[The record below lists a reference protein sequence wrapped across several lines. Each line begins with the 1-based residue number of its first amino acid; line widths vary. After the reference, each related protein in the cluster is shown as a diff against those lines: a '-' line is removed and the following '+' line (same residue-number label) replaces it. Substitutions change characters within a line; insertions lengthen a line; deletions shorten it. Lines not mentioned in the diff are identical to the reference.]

1 MRLMAYETNAVKRRR
16 KKNLTSLSAS
26 LRRVILGIILI
37 VLISFLIAMYSVT
50 DKERLAYT
58 KRNADSILR
67 TLSSRIASDID
78 NYKQLSRIIMTDDR
92 LVTFLRAK
100 GEDVDIGMINDA
112 RYGVMDILYVTEGI
126 DSVMVFR
133 EDMIMMAT
141 NRFFYKYDYDLMN
154 QGVWKEDILKAK
166 GKAVVS
172 LNSNGIASRN
182 DRKPVVTIGREIND
196 ILSQKR
202 TGVMLMNISS
212 DTFVSMLHQ
221 LDYEKNICIMGIDG
235 TYLAG
240 NSDILAYYDDAFLSE
255 KVINKTINTE
265 GGNVLVSGCKIEGL
279 PIVILNTAT
288 YAQESIPY
296 SLLYILLFLMLL
308 FLLSATF
315 IGTFMSRRVTRPVL
329 DLSAAVD
336 RNEQTGKLVPIDMD
350 MRYDELDMLKNSYN
364 KMIESVNGLIK
375 TVIDKEKT
383 VQRMEMRVLQEQIKP
398 HFLYNSLETIGYL
411 ALEAGADK
419 VHDSLETLGS
429 FYRNFLSKGSR
440 EITLAQ
446 EIQIVRDYLA
456 LQKLRYGD
464 IIDDVYDIAK
474 DTEEYIIPKLILQPL
489 VENCIY
495 HGIRIKGEKGT
506 IEITSRL
513 VDEVMHLTV
522 RDTGVGMSKAQIEK
536 ILMQKRDDP
545 KDSDRKSFGLWDT
558 IERIRIFC
566 GRDDVVKIESEPGEY
581 TEIELIIYPER
592 LYGGN
597 EQTIQS
603 DAD

>member
-1 MRLMAYETNAVKRRR
+1 MAHDSVLVKRRN
-16 KKNLTSLSAS
+16 KKNMTSLSAS
-26 LRRVILGIILI
+26 LKRVILGIILI
-37 VLISFLIAMYSVT
+37 VLVSFLIAMYSVT

-92 LVTFLRAK
+92 LVTFLRAN
-100 GEDVDIGMINDA
+100 GDDVDIGMINDA

-154 QGVWKEDILKAK
+154 QGTWKDDILEGK

-172 LNSNGIASRN
+172 LNCNGIASRN

-196 ILSQKR
+196 IFSQKR

-221 LDYEKNICIMGIDG
+221 LEYDKNICIMGTDG
-235 TYLAG
+235 TYFAG
-240 NSDILAYYDDAFLSE
+240 NSDILAYYDDSFLSE
-255 KVINKTINTE
+255 RVVNKTLSTDS
-265 GGNVLVSGCKIEGL
+265 GNVLVSGCKIEGL
-279 PIVILNTAT
+279 PIVILNIAP
-288 YAQESIPY
+288 YAPEGIPY
-296 SLLYILLFLMLL
+296 TLLYILLFLMLL

-315 IGTFMSRRVTRPVL
+315 IGAFISRRVTKPVL
-329 DLSAAVD
+329 DLSDAVD
-336 RNEQTGKLVPIDMD
+336 RNEQSGKLIPIDTD

-364 KMIESVNGLIK
+364 KMIESVNGLIR

-440 EITLAQ
+440 EITLLR

-464 IIDDVYDIAK
+464 IIDDIYDIAE

-506 IEITSRL
+506 ISITSRL
-513 VDEVMHLTV
+513 IDDVLHLAV
-522 RDTGVGMSKAQIEK
+522 RDTGVGMSKEQIDK
-536 ILMQKRDDP
+536 ILMQKRDDT
-545 KDSDRKSFGLWDT
+545 KYTDKKSFGLWDT

-603 DAD
+603 DVNR

>member
-1 MRLMAYETNAVKRRR
+1 MAHDSGLVKRRN
-16 KKNLTSLSAS
+16 KKNMTSLSAS
-26 LRRVILGIILI
+26 LKRVILGIILI
-37 VLISFLIAMYSVT
+37 VLISFLIAMYFVT

-92 LVTFLRAK
+92 LVTFLRAN
-100 GEDVDIGMINDA
+100 GDDVDIGMINDA

-154 QGVWKEDILKAK
+154 QGIWKDDILAAK

-172 LNSNGIASRN
+172 LNCNGIASRN

-196 ILSQKR
+196 IFSQKR

-221 LDYEKNICIMGIDG
+221 LEYDKNICIMGTDG
-235 TYLAG
+235 TYFAG
-240 NSDILAYYDDAFLSE
+240 NSDILAYYDDSFLSE
-255 KVINKTINTE
+255 RVVNKTLSTDS
-265 GGNVLVSGCKIEGL
+265 GNVLVSGCKIEGL
-279 PIVILNTAT
+279 PIVILNIAP
-288 YAQESIPY
+288 YAPESIPY
-296 SLLYILLFLMLL
+296 TLLYILLFLMLL

-315 IGTFMSRRVTRPVL
+315 IGAFISRRVTKPVL
-329 DLSAAVD
+329 DLSDAVD
-336 RNEQTGKLVPIDMD
+336 RNEQSGKLIPIDTD

-364 KMIESVNGLIK
+364 KMIESVNGLIR

-440 EITLAQ
+440 EITLLR

-464 IIDDVYDIAK
+464 IIDDIYDIAE
-474 DTEEYIIPKLILQPL
+474 DTEEYIIPKLILQPI

-506 IEITSRL
+506 IRITSRL
-513 VDEVMHLTV
+513 IDDVLHLAV
-522 RDTGVGMSKAQIEK
+522 RDTGVGMSKEQIDK
-536 ILMQKRDDP
+536 ILMQKRDDT
-545 KDSDRKSFGLWDT
+545 KDTDKKSFGLWDT

-603 DAD
+603 DVNR

>member
-1 MRLMAYETNAVKRRR
+1 MAHDSGLVKGRN
-16 KKNLTSLSAS
+16 KKNMTSLSAS
-26 LRRVILGIILI
+26 LKRVILGIILI
-37 VLISFLIAMYSVT
+37 VLVSFLIAMYFVT

-92 LVTFLRAK
+92 LVTFLRAN
-100 GEDVDIGMINDA
+100 GDDVDIGMINDA

-154 QGVWKEDILKAK
+154 QGIWKDDILAAK

-172 LNSNGIASRN
+172 LNCNGIASRN

-196 ILSQKR
+196 IFSQKR

-221 LDYEKNICIMGIDG
+221 LEYDKNICIMGTDG
-235 TYLAG
+235 TYFAG
-240 NSDILAYYDDAFLSE
+240 NSDILAYYDDSFLSE
-255 KVINKTINTE
+255 RVVNKTFSTDS
-265 GGNVLVSGCKIEGL
+265 GNVLVSGCKIEGL
-279 PIVILNTAT
+279 PIVILNIAP
-288 YAQESIPY
+288 YAPESIPY
-296 SLLYILLFLMLL
+296 TLLYILLFLMLL

-315 IGTFMSRRVTRPVL
+315 IGAFISRRVTKPVL
-329 DLSAAVD
+329 DLSDAVD
-336 RNEQTGKLVPIDMD
+336 RNEQSGKLIPIDTD

-364 KMIESVNGLIK
+364 KMIESVNGLIR

-440 EITLAQ
+440 EITLLR

-464 IIDDVYDIAK
+464 IIDDIYDIAE
-474 DTEEYIIPKLILQPL
+474 DTEEYIIPKLILQPI

-506 IEITSRL
+506 ISITSRL
-513 VDEVMHLTV
+513 IDDVLHLAV
-522 RDTGVGMSKAQIEK
+522 RDTGVGMSKEQIDK
-536 ILMQKRDDP
+536 ILMQKRDDT
-545 KDSDRKSFGLWDT
+545 KDTDKKSFGLWDT

-603 DAD
+603 DVNR